1 MAELFG
7 FSIQRTQKDVGN
19 REVKTFTD
27 PTPDDGAIDI
37 AGGGFF
43 SSILDTDGRER
54 NELDLIR
61 RYRDISMQAECDA
74 AIEDIVN
81 EGIVSNL
88 NDIPV
93 NIDLIN
99 IPYSDKIKRRIRDE
113 FSEVLRLLNFNEKGH
128 DIFRRWY
135 VDGRLYYHKVID
147 NKDPQRG
154 IQQLRFIDPTK
165 IRKVRETKK
174 DPDPKNNGVEMITKV
189 EEYFIYNPKG
199 FSSAGTQGSNQGI
212 RIAADSIVYVPSGLL
227 DGNSGRVISYLH
239 KAIKPVNQLR
249 MIEDAIV
256 IYRISRAPERKIF
269 YIDVGNLPK
278 IKAEQYLK
286 DVMNRYR
293 NKLVYD
299 ASTGE
304 IRDDRNH
311 MSMLEDYW
319 LPRREGGRGT
329 EITTLPGGSNL
340 GEIDDIKY
348 FQRKL
353 YRSLNVPISR
363 MEAESGFSLGRSS
376 EITRDELKFTKFV
389 QRIRKKFSPLFTDL
403 LRTNL
408 LLKGVIAPQDW
419 PRMQE
424 HIQYDYMEDGHFAE
438 LKDAELLNDRITT
451 LGNIQSYIGTF
462 FSKEYVLRKVL
473 HMTDAEVQEI
483 RDQIKHELSV
493 DPIDGGLILP
503 DSVDGVTRHDDA
515 AIAAALQIAQTKKV
529 EAETEK
535 ASSDSRS
542 GARLKLAQSKKAE
555 ADAEKAI
562 ADADLKDATVRAK
575 LKAPLTPPTGPG
587 DEPAE
592 VPVSKTKDTKNGG
605 KNE

>member
-7 FSIQRTQKDVGN
+7 FSIQKSQKDQGLSG
-19 REVKTFTD
+19 KTFTD
-27 PTPDDGAIDI
+27 PTPDDGAIEI

-43 SSILDTDGRER
+43 SSVLDTDGRER
-54 NELDLIR
+54 SDIDLIR

-74 AIEDIVN
+74 AVEDIVN
-81 EGIVSNL
+81 EGIISNL

-93 NIDLIN
+93 NIDLTN
-99 IPYSDKIKRRIRDE
+99 IPYPDKIKKRIRAE
-113 FSEVLRLLNFNEKGH
+113 FMEVLRLLNFNEKGH

-154 IQQLRFIDPTK
+154 LTQLRFIDPTK
-165 IRKVRETKK
+165 IRKVRETTKAPSV
-174 DPDPKNNGVEMITKV
+174 DQNGVEMIAKV
-189 EEYFIYNPKG
+189 DEYFIYSDKG
-199 FSSAGTQGSNQGI
+199 FASVGSQGNNQGI
-212 RIAADSIVYVPSGLL
+212 KISADSIVYVPSGLL
-227 DGNSGRVISYLH
+227 DSNSGRVISHLH

-256 IYRISRAPERKIF
+256 IYRISRAPERRIF

-278 IKAEQYLK
+278 VKAEQYLK

-311 MSMLEDYW
+311 MSMLEDFW

-329 EITTLPGGSNL
+329 EISTLPGGSNL
-340 GEIDDIKY
+340 GEIDDIVY

-363 MEAESGFSLGRSS
+363 LEAENGFSMGRAS

-389 QRIRKKFSPLFTDL
+389 QRIRKKFVPLFTDL
-403 LRTNL
+403 LKTNL
-408 LLKGVIAPQDW
+408 LLKGVISPEDW

-424 HIQYDYMEDGHFAE
+424 HIQYDFMEDGHFAE
-438 LKDAELLNDRITT
+438 LKDAELLNDRIQT
-451 LGNIQSYIGTF
+451 LDSIQSYIGTF

-473 HMTDAEVQEI
+473 NMTDVEIEEMRVQM
-483 RDQIKHELSV
+483 KKELET
-493 DPIDGGLILP
+493 DPLDGGIDMP
-503 DSVDGVTRHDDA
+503 DGGDGITRYPQDGDGGVIAPEQMPDYEDPAQDGKPDDD
-515 AIAAALQIAQTKKV
+515 QKF
-529 EAETEK
+529 
-535 ASSDSRS
+535 
-542 GARLKLAQSKKAE
+542 
-555 ADAEKAI
+555 
-562 ADADLKDATVRAK
+562 
-575 LKAPLTPPTGPG
+575 
-587 DEPAE
+587 
-592 VPVSKTKDTKNGG
+592 NGG
-605 KNE
+605 K